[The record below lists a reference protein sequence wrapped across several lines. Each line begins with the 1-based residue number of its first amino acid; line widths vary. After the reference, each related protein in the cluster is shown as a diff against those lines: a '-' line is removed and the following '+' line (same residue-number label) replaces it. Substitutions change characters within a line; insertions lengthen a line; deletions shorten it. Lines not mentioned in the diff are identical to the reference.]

1 MMDVKFYN
9 TLTAKKESFVPVDDK
24 HIKIYVCGPTVYA
37 RPHIGNARPR
47 VVFDLLA
54 RFLKVLYPKVT
65 YVSNITD
72 IDDKINDAAFKSGKS
87 IQAITSLYRNHFD
100 EDMAALNCLKPDIE
114 PTVTDNIDC
123 IIETIE
129 NIIHKGH
136 AYVANDHVL
145 FSVSSFSDYGKLS
158 GRTLEDQKAGARV
171 AVSDYKQHPG
181 DFVLW
186 KPSTGHEPG
195 WESPWGFGRPGW
207 HIECT
212 ANIIRHLGLPIDIH
226 AGGTDLVFPHH
237 ENELAQGE
245 CCSDVKLF
253 SKYWMHN
260 GFINVNSEK
269 MSKSIGN
276 ILLVEDLLAMAS
288 GEAIRLAILSTHYR
302 QPIDWRD
309 DTLTQATSNLNKI
322 HTALQQFPIE
332 AVEADIDVRLLHA
345 LADDLNTPLMLTEIY
360 QLCKKVMSGD
370 QKAHKDLV
378 AMTRMLGLGIQS
390 LDKKENISEAVL
402 KEVDTLI
409 AQRQQ
414 AKLDKDYQLADAIRQ
429 RLIDRG
435 IEIQDKGSETTWSW
449 KR

>member
-1 MMDVKFYN
+1 MDVKFYN
-9 TLTAKKESFVPVDDK
+9 TLTAKKEPFTPVDDK
-24 HIKIYVCGPTVYA
+24 HLKIYVCGPTVYA

-72 IDDKINDAAFKSGKS
+72 IDDKINDAALKSGKS
-87 IQAITSLYRNHFD
+87 IQDITNLYRRHFD

-123 IIETIE
+123 IIETIQ
-129 NIIHKGH
+129 NIIDKDH
-136 AYVANDHVL
+136 AYVAEDHVL
-145 FSVSSFSDYGKLS
+145 FSVDSFSDYGKLS

-171 AVSDYKQHPG
+171 AVVDFKKHPG

-212 ANIIRHLGLPIDIH
+212 ANIIRHLGMPIDIH

-276 ILLVEDLLAMAS
+276 ILLIEDLLETAS

-309 DTLTQATSNLNKI
+309 DTLTQATANLNKI
-322 HTALQQFPIE
+322 HAALSQFP
-332 AVEADIDVRLLHA
+332 VEAKPILDANLFHA

-370 QKAHKDLV
+370 AKAHKSLV
-378 AMTRMLGLGIQS
+378 AMTHMLGLGLQS
-390 LDKKENISEAVL
+390 LDKKTTISEELLA
-402 KEVDTLI
+402 EVEALI
-409 AQRQQ
+409 AERKQ
-414 AKLDKDYQLADAIRQ
+414 AKLDKNYQLADDIRQ
-429 RLIDRG
+429 NLTSRG
-435 IEIQDKGSETTWSW
+435 IEIQDKGNETTWSW
-449 KR
+449 KK

>member
-1 MMDVKFYN
+1 MMDVKFHN
-9 TLTAKKESFVPVDDK
+9 TLTAKKEPFIPVDDK

-47 VVFDLLA
+47 IVFDLLA
-54 RFLKVLYPKVT
+54 RFLKVIYPKVT

-72 IDDKINDAAFKSGKS
+72 IDDKINDAALKSGKS
-87 IQAITSLYRNHFD
+87 IQDITNLYRRHFD

-123 IIETIE
+123 IIETIQ
-129 NIIHKGH
+129 NIIDKDH
-136 AYVANDHVL
+136 AYVAEDHVL
-145 FSVSSFSDYGKLS
+145 FAVDSFSDYGKLS

-171 AVSDYKQHPG
+171 AVADFKKHPG

-212 ANIIRHLGLPIDIH
+212 ANIIRHLGMPIDIH

-276 ILLVEDLLAMAS
+276 ILLIEDLLETAS

-309 DTLTQATSNLNKI
+309 DTLTQATANLNKI
-322 HTALQQFPIE
+322 HVALSQFPIDAE
-332 AVEADIDVRLLHA
+332 QVLDIHLFHT

-370 QKAHKDLV
+370 AKAHKSLV
-378 AMTRMLGLGIQS
+378 AMTHMLGLGLQS
-390 LDKKENISEAVL
+390 LDKKVTISEELLA
-402 KEVDTLI
+402 EVEALI
-409 AQRQQ
+409 TKRKQ
-414 AKLDKDYQLADAIRQ
+414 AKLDKNYQLADDIRQ
-429 RLIDRG
+429 DLTSRG

-449 KR
+449 KK